1 MQFHSVPTDV
11 KANRNEISVVD
22 IHVSMLHSVTGK
34 HVMQTNPSKFDE
46 RLFSAIYLCRLRLK
60 QRREIQEGERETDRQ
75 TETERQ
81 REKGGQTGRQAG
93 RQAGRQTDRHLERE
107 EGRKERQRQK
117 QRDRDIQRQR
127 EG

>member
-75 TETERQ
+75 TETERE
-81 REKGGQTGRQAG
+81 RGTDRQAG
-93 RQAGRQTDRHLERE
+93 RQAGRQADRQTRRER
-107 EGRKERQRQK
+107 GR
-117 QRDRDIQRQR
+117 
-127 EG
+127 